1 MTLYLSILTF
11 IFGTLI
17 GSFLNVCI
25 YRIPKGESLRY
36 PISHYMSSISI
47 RYIIIV
53 ISTGLITLFVIWN
66 MGFSLGSLKLLL
78 LIYWLIVIGVID
90 LDTTDIYTKTTV
102 SGMLIGVCFII
113 LSAMTEGST
122 VSTWDFVLGGLTGGG
137 LIALIVLLTNGMGWG
152 DAELF
157 FMCGLFIGFK
167 LTILALLLSFI
178 IGAIVGLTLIATKK
192 KTRKDYIPFGPYIA
206 LAVIISTIYGNRII
220 ELYFSL

>member
-25 YRIPKGESLRY
+25 YRIPKGESLTY
-36 PISHYMSSISI
+36 PLCGESISI
-47 RYIIIV
+47 RYIILDV
-53 ISTGLITLFVIWN
+53 STGLITLFIIWN
-66 MGFSLGSLKLLL
+66 MGFSLVALKILL

-102 SGMLIGVCFII
+102 SGMIIGVVFIVF
-113 LSAMTEGST
+113 SAITEGSAF
-122 VSTWDFVLGGLTGGG
+122 STWDFVLGGLTGGG
-137 LIALIVLLTNGMGWG
+137 IIALIVLLTNGMGWG

-167 LTILALLLSFI
+167 LTILALLMSFI